1 MTPTVVLPVV
11 VGALVAAGVWLM
23 TTRHLT
29 RVVLGVVL
37 LGNGVNLLL
46 LSAGGPAGRA
56 PIAGSGQGPVS
67 DPLPQAMV
75 LTAIVI
81 TLGITAFLLA
91 LSHRTATLTGDDEV
105 GDDDEDRRV
114 RGDDAL

>member
-1 MTPTVVLPVV
+1 MSPTVVLPVV
-11 VGALVAAGVWLM
+11 VGVLVAAGVWLM
-23 TTRHLT
+23 TTRNLT

-37 LGNGVNLLL
+37 LGNGVNLLI
-46 LSAGGPAGRA
+46 LSAGGPSGRA
-56 PIAGSGQGPVS
+56 PIGPGRGPVS

-81 TLGITAFLLA
+81 TLGITAFVLA
-91 LSHRTATLTGDDEV
+91 LSYRTATLTGDDEV

>member
-11 VGALVAAGVWLM
+11 VGVLVAAGVWLM
-23 TTRHLT
+23 TTRNLT

-37 LGNGVNLLL
+37 LGNGVNLLI
-46 LSAGGPAGRA
+46 LSAGGPTGRA
-56 PIAGSGQGPVS
+56 PIREAGTGPIS

-81 TLGITAFLLA
+81 TLGITAFVLA
-91 LSHRTATLTGDDEV
+91 LSYRTAVLTGDDEV